1 MSTIPATQRALVL
14 QGGGALGAY
23 EAGVFKAIYDRIFIE
38 AGNESASLFD
48 VIAGTSAGALS
59 AAVLINH
66 FVKKNSWKDSADK
79 LVAFWSGLKTITIA
93 EMIIGMNAF
102 VRNSWNYLHAIN
114 PNIASAEAARR
125 FWSSFQFDFTNL
137 GVPKA
142 YVPIM
147 ELNYKFFNPYSLSY
161 WRYDYTRLRDY
172 LKDFID
178 FPIMTSSD
186 EGQPR
191 LLVVSTDVQDYS
203 SPVTFDSY
211 EKMQDPKTKNNELV
225 TDDKGQTTRWYSEY
239 GKDDVKQE
247 KHVVFYDGGLG
258 LDQLIASA
266 LGKYALDHPYME
278 DRITN
283 TQRQFWDGGYL
294 SNTPLRE
301 LIQAHRAYWMSHPL
315 NAKNKIKKVPDL
327 KVYIVDLH
335 AITQKTIPSDLD
347 SIDDREHDILFHNK
361 TRYDE
366 KIAAVI
372 ADYVSLSEELIF
384 LARKNGVSESKI
396 DRLLDSPDS
405 KKLKSR
411 KRDGR
416 PRAYRDLLDGRF
428 KIIKLWH
435 LERKDDPDTIYGKFT
450 DFSFRSIDNLIRDG
464 ERDANGLLSKTPID

>member
-1 MSTIPATQRALVL
+1 MSTIPDTQRALVL

-23 EAGVFKAIYDRIFIE
+23 EAGAFKAIYDRFFLE
-38 AGNESASLFD
+38 AGKESVSLFD

-66 FVKKNSWKDSADK
+66 YVKKNSWKNSADE
-79 LVAFWSGLKTITIA
+79 LVAFWTGLKSISIA
-93 EMIIGMNAF
+93 DVIIGMNPF
-102 VRNSWNYLHAIN
+102 VRNNWDYLHAIN
-114 PNIASAEAARR
+114 PKIASGEAARR

-137 GVPKA
+137 GVPNA
-142 YVPIM
+142 YLPRM
-147 ELNYKFFNPYSLSY
+147 ELNYKFLNPYSLSY
-161 WRYDYTRLRDY
+161 WRYDYTRLRNY

-178 FPIMTSSD
+178 FPIKTSSD
-186 EGQPR
+186 KGQPR

-211 EKMQDPKTKNNELV
+211 EKTEDPKTKNNELV
-225 TDDKGQTTRWYSEY
+225 TDTNGKTTRWYSEY

-278 DRITN
+278 DKITN
-283 TQRQFWDGGYL
+283 TKRQFWDGGYL

-301 LIQAHRAYWMSHPL
+301 LVQSHRTYWMNHRL
-315 NAKNKIKKVPDL
+315 NASNKIKKVPDL
-327 KVYIVDLH
+327 EVYIVDLH
-335 AITQKTIPSDLD
+335 AITQKTFPSDLD

-361 TRYDE
+361 TKYDE
-366 KIAAVI
+366 KIAEVI
-372 ADYVSLSEELIF
+372 ADYVSLAEELIL
-384 LARKNGVSESKI
+384 LARQNGVPESKI
-396 DRLLDSPDS
+396 ERLLDSRHS
-405 KKLKSR
+405 KKPMSK

-416 PRAYRDLLDGRF
+416 SRAYRDLLDGRF

-450 DFSFRSIDNLIRDG
+450 DFSFRSIDSLIAAGD
-464 ERDANGLLSKTPID
+464 RDANRLLSKAQ

>member
-1 MSTIPATQRALVL
+1 
-14 QGGGALGAY
+14 
-23 EAGVFKAIYDRIFIE
+23 
-38 AGNESASLFD
+38 
-48 VIAGTSAGALS
+48 
-59 AAVLINH
+59 
-66 FVKKNSWKDSADK
+66 
-79 LVAFWSGLKTITIA
+79 
-93 EMIIGMNAF
+93 
-102 VRNSWNYLHAIN
+102 
-114 PNIASAEAARR
+114 
-125 FWSSFQFDFTNL
+125 
-137 GVPKA
+137 
-142 YVPIM
+142 
-147 ELNYKFFNPYSLSY
+147 
-161 WRYDYTRLRDY
+161 
-172 LKDFID
+172 
-178 FPIMTSSD
+178 MTSSD

-361 TRYDE
+361 TTYDE

-396 DRLLDSPDS
+396 DTLLDSPDS

-464 ERDANGLLSKTPID
+464 ERDANGLLSKTPTD